1 MIYHDNL
8 DNKKVTVLNEDI
20 KSRINYEKK
29 QIVRPNKKN
38 GLGKVQLFFT
48 IVMGLVV
55 LFGIIYSLLA
65 QLK

>member
-1 MIYHDNL
+1 MINNNNSD
-8 DNKKVTVLNEDI
+8 DKKVTVLNEDI
-20 KSRINYEKK
+20 KSRINYEKE

-38 GLGKVQLFFT
+38 GLGKIQFFST
-48 IVMGLVV
+48 IVMGFVV

>member
-1 MIYHDNL
+1 MVNHDNL

-20 KSRINYEKK
+20 KDRINYEKK

-38 GLGKVQLFFT
+38 SLGKVQFFFT